1 MASSAPPRRFS
12 LKLEHRVGQDRFAAN
27 PVASE
32 NSADLAVSNLGDP
45 RNPGTTDQP
54 YLSSGGGP
62 SVVGGPPLTIPQSLG
77 SRWKMARSGAY
88 AFGAHRAGFFFASDR
103 TGQFVP
109 LSSALE
115 DCRAHHKPKIRKTT
129 KATIK
134 MKKSTLAIPAAAAEI
149 PVKPNKPAMI
159 ETIKKNSASLST
171 ASLGCLFSF
180 RPEAGPT

>member
-1 MASSAPPRRFS
+1 MASSAPSRRFS

-129 KATIK
+129 KADDK
-134 MKKSTLAIPAAAAEI
+134 DEEEHLGDPGSSSRDPSEAEQ
-149 PVKPNKPAMI
+149 
-159 ETIKKNSASLST
+159 
-171 ASLGCLFSF
+171 
-180 RPEAGPT
+180 AGDDRNNQEK